1 MKSTITPTTNVL
13 RLSGVFDRSQI
24 HQFNQSIHDLI
35 NTGAGQILLDFQDV
49 IFMDS
54 SGLGA
59 LVGALKSVEA
69 VGSKLLLCSLKS
81 EVRMLLEL
89 TDIDQFFVIFPN
101 SESVA

>member
-1 MKSTITPTTNVL
+1 MKSTITPATNVL

-24 HQFNQSIHDLI
+24 PQFHQSIQALI
-35 NTGAGQILLDFQDV
+35 NAEAQQILLDFQDV

-59 LVGALKSVEA
+59 LVGALKAIEA
-69 VGSKLLLCSLKS
+69 AGSKLLLCSLRS

-89 TDIDQFFVIFPN
+89 TDVDQFFEIFPDQ
-101 SESVA
+101 ESVA